1 MLAMLFS
8 KTSGSEMG
16 RGMAIVVA
24 AGLLYATLMTLF
36 VVPVLY
42 DILYRKEVKE
52 IDVGDDTIDDV
63 PDDAAEFMEQLQQK
77 G

>member
-1 MLAMLFS
+1 M
-8 KTSGSEMG
+8 
-16 RGMAIVVA
+16 
-24 AGLLYATLMTLF
+24 
-36 VVPVLY
+36 VPVLY

-63 PDDAAEFMEQLQQK
+63 PDDAAEFMEQLQQR